1 MKAAQ
6 QTKGSGGLSFLDAK
20 QWKRMLCSGH
30 FRAEN
35 KELRE
40 KLATFAKQLA
50 TEVID
55 PDILDIH
62 GMPPYTTK
70 QRSW

>member
-6 QTKGSGGLSFLDAK
+6 QTKGSGGPSFLDAK

-55 PDILDIH
+55 PDILE
-62 GMPPYTTK
+62 T
-70 QRSW
+70 

>member
-1 MKAAQ
+1 
-6 QTKGSGGLSFLDAK
+6 
-20 QWKRMLCSGH
+20 MLCSGH

-55 PDILDIH
+55 PDILDIR